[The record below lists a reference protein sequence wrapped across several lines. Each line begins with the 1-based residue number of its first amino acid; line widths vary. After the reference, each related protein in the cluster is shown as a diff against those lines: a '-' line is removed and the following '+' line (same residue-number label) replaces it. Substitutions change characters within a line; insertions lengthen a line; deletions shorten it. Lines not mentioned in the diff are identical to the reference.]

1 MRKLII
7 ALLAFTTLGIFY
19 ACKTGAPADGIN
31 LKFNLAKGDHF
42 DYSMDMDMH
51 MKQNIMGTDM
61 DVSSKM
67 NMSYIFEAIDD
78 SAGWKKMHATISRI
92 AMNMDAG
99 GMKINIDSD
108 HPDTANSANPMGKIG
123 QVFSAMKG
131 GQFSFTI
138 NDKGEVGYVTGIQ
151 EMMQKALSSFN
162 DPSITAGA
170 MAGLSKSFN
179 EEQFKQNLE
188 QSFGIYPDKAIKPGD
203 SWQKS
208 MTINNNGIV
217 MKADNTYTLESV
229 ENNNANIKIVSKISS
244 GGDSTQM
251 GGMKTKL
258 DGTMNG
264 NMRFDISTGMPMSGQ
279 TNMQMTMQ
287 VENQGNT
294 VPINMTMTM
303 QITGKKS

>member
-1 MRKLII
+1 MRKLIM
-7 ALLAFTTLGIFY
+7 AFLAITVAGIFY
-19 ACKTGAPADGIN
+19 ACKTGTPADGIN

-42 DYSMDMDMH
+42 DYAMDLDMH

-61 DVSSKM
+61 DVNSKM
-67 NMSYIFEAIDD
+67 NISYVFEAKED
-78 SAGWKKMHATISRI
+78 SAGWKKMNATISRI

-108 HPDTANSANPMGKIG
+108 MPDTSSSTNPMGKIG
-123 QVFSAMKG
+123 KVFTAMKG
-131 GQFSFTI
+131 GSFTFII

-151 EMMQKALSSFN
+151 DMMQKAASSVN
-162 DPSITAGA
+162 DPAVSAGA
-170 MAGLSKSFN
+170 MAGLSQSFN

-188 QSFGIYPDKAIKPGD
+188 QSFGIYPGKAIKPGD
-203 SWQKS
+203 SWQKT

-251 GGMKTKL
+251 AGIKMKM

-264 NMRFDISTGMPMSGQ
+264 TMRFDVPSGMPMSGQ
-279 TNMQMTMQ
+279 TNMDLTMQ

-294 VPINMTMTM
+294 IPIKMNMTMN
-303 QITGKKS
+303 ITGKKS